1 MGPSSCLE
9 KMFDFLDGGQWP
21 AAVVDLQDAL
31 DASPVG
37 TDGCSPGH
45 HVGDIL
51 SPEDAHDQI
60 RKKAGIDL
68 LLPQKTFRLRT

>member
-1 MGPSSCLE
+1 
-9 KMFDFLDGGQWP
+9 MFDFLDGGKWL
-21 AAVVDLQDAL
+21 AAVVDLQDTL

-37 TDGCSPGH
+37 TDGCFSIH

-51 SPEDAHDQI
+51 SREDAHDHI